1 MSFMDELFSNNSIY
15 MTLSKEM
22 DNVEYMYY
30 KYITDGVS
38 KFNIKTYNSGLSE
51 LIKEFEKIEDYEKC
65 DQLSKMKLE
74 LPDNYIEPKCSF
86 DINVVLKRKG
96 LETVPYDVLAEM
108 GDKECIIL
116 LFQMIQGDNYKPLHD
131 SVLDFIVLIF
141 KNNDFFNNI

>member
-1 MSFMDELFSNNSIY
+1 MDELFSNNSIY

-51 LIKEFEKIEDYEKC
+51 LITEFEKIEDYEKC
-65 DQLSKMKLE
+65 DELSKMKLE
-74 LPDNYIEPKCSF
+74 LPENYIEPKCSF

>member
-65 DQLSKMKLE
+65 DELSKMKLE
-74 LPDNYIEPKCSF
+74 LPENYIEPKCSF
-86 DINVVLKRKG
+86 DINIILRKKG

>member
-1 MSFMDELFSNNSIY
+1 MDELFSNNSIY

-74 LPDNYIEPKCSF
+74 LPENYIEPKCSF
-86 DINVVLKRKG
+86 DINIILRKRG

>member
-30 KYITDGVS
+30 KYITNGVS

-65 DQLSKMKLE
+65 DELSKMKLE
-74 LPDNYIEPKCSF
+74 LPENYIEPKCSF

>member
-65 DQLSKMKLE
+65 DELSKMKLE

>member
-1 MSFMDELFSNNSIY
+1 MDELFSNNSIY

-65 DQLSKMKLE
+65 DELSKMKLE
-74 LPDNYIEPKCSF
+74 LPENYIEPKCSF
-86 DINVVLKRKG
+86 DINIILRKKG